1 MGCKDNTIEEKLI
14 VQGSKK
20 VVTCWRNVKMFFE
33 KNTSFMV
40 GPQEA
45 NSGATN
51 DLGVN
56 IVD

>member
-1 MGCKDNTIEEKLI
+1 M
-14 VQGSKK
+14 QGSKK
-20 VVTCWRNVKMFFE
+20 VVIWGREVKMFWK
-33 KNTSFMV
+33 KNTAFMD

-45 NSGATN
+45 KSGATN

>member
-1 MGCKDNTIEEKLI
+1 MRAVKSIG
-14 VQGSKK
+14 GGRSK
-20 VVTCWRNVKMFFE
+20 CFG
-33 KNTSFMV
+33 KNMTFMD

>member
-1 MGCKDNTIEEKLI
+1 MGCRDNKIEEKLI

-20 VVTCWRNVKMFFE
+20 VVTWGREVKMFWK
-33 KNTSFMV
+33 KNMSFMI

>member
-1 MGCKDNTIEEKLI
+1 MNVGGKL
-14 VQGSKK
+14 
-20 VVTCWRNVKMFFE
+20 M
-33 KNTSFMV
+33 TSFMD

>member
-1 MGCKDNTIEEKLI
+1 MLWKIFTL
-14 VQGSKK
+14 
-20 VVTCWRNVKMFFE
+20 
-33 KNTSFMV
+33 FMD

>member
-1 MGCKDNTIEEKLI
+1 MNFVKLA
-14 VQGSKK
+14 GGRSKYIGK
-20 VVTCWRNVKMFFE
+20 KYDIYGW
-33 KNTSFMV
+33 
-40 GPQEA
+40 PQEA